1 MDEEALHI
9 LLLLGFHRSN
19 REIGRRIKREG
30 LMPGQPKILEY
41 LWFHDGASQ
50 KDISRECII
59 DKSTVTSLLKRMEKL
74 DLIRKETRPE
84 DQRGVA
90 IFLTE
95 TGWEK
100 AKRIYVKLP
109 KETIHYTD
117 RFLSLRQTE
126 NSPIDRQDSFPD
138 TDRKLSGN
146 KKEIK
151 KNNLEK
157 RGSFT

>member
-9 LLLLGFHRSN
+9 LLMLGFHRSN

-74 DLIRKETRPE
+74 DLIRKETRPD
-84 DQRGVA
+84 DQRG
-90 IFLTE
+90 INIYLTDK
-95 TGWEK
+95 GWEK
-100 AKRIYVKLP
+100 AKEIRKVIYA
-109 KETIHYTD
+109 TD
-117 RFLSLRQTE
+117 DAMWQGIPEEEKQQFMRTFHKIIANQ
-126 NSPIDRQDSFPD
+126 
-138 TDRKLSGN
+138 
-146 KKEIK
+146 KKW
-151 KNNLEK
+151 
-157 RGSFT
+157 GD

>member
-19 REIGRRIKREG
+19 REIVRRIRQEG

-41 LWFHDGASQ
+41 LWFHDGAGQ
-50 KDISRECII
+50 KDIGRECII

-90 IFLTE
+90 LFLTDK
-95 TGWEK
+95 GWEK
-100 AKRIYVKLP
+100 ARRIREVIYSIDDEMWQGIEP
-109 KETIHYTD
+109 EE
-117 RFLSLRQTE
+117 RRQFVQTFHRIMNNE
-126 NSPIDRQDSFPD
+126 
-138 TDRKLSGN
+138 
-146 KKEIK
+146 KKW
-151 KNNLEK
+151 
-157 RGSFT
+157 GD

>member
-9 LLLLGFHRSN
+9 LLMLGFHRSN
-19 REIGRRIKREG
+19 REIARRIKREG

-59 DKSTVTSLLKRMEKL
+59 DKSTVTSLLKRMENL

-90 IFLTE
+90 IFLTDK
-95 TGWEK
+95 GWEK
-100 AKRIYVKLP
+100 AKRIRQVIYG
-109 KETIHYTD
+109 TD
-117 RFLSLRQTE
+117 DAMWQGIPEEEKQQFMRTFHKIIANQ
-126 NSPIDRQDSFPD
+126 
-138 TDRKLSGN
+138 
-146 KKEIK
+146 KKW
-151 KNNLEK
+151 
-157 RGSFT
+157 GD

>member
-74 DLIRKETRPE
+74 DLIRKETRLD
-84 DQRGVA
+84 DQRG
-90 IFLTE
+90 INIYLTDK
-95 TGWEK
+95 GWEK
-100 AKRIYVKLP
+100 AKEIRKVIYA
-109 KETIHYTD
+109 TD
-117 RFLSLRQTE
+117 DAMWQGIPEEEKQQFMRTFHKIIANQ
-126 NSPIDRQDSFPD
+126 
-138 TDRKLSGN
+138 
-146 KKEIK
+146 KKW
-151 KNNLEK
+151 
-157 RGSFT
+157 GD

>member
-19 REIGRRIKREG
+19 REIARRIKREG

-74 DLIRKETRPE
+74 DLIRKETRPD
-84 DQRGVA
+84 DQRG
-90 IFLTE
+90 INIYLTDK
-95 TGWEK
+95 GWEK
-100 AKRIYVKLP
+100 AKEIRKVIYA
-109 KETIHYTD
+109 TD
-117 RFLSLRQTE
+117 DAMWQGIPEEEKQQFMRTFHKIIANQ
-126 NSPIDRQDSFPD
+126 
-138 TDRKLSGN
+138 
-146 KKEIK
+146 KKW
-151 KNNLEK
+151 
-157 RGSFT
+157 GD

>member
-74 DLIRKETRPE
+74 NLIRKETRPE
-84 DQRGVA
+84 DQRGMA
-90 IFLTE
+90 IFLTK

-100 AKRIYVKLP
+100 AKRI
-109 KETIHYTD
+109 
-117 RFLSLRQTE
+117 RQVIYGIDDEMWQGIEPEARQQFMATFHRIME
-126 NSPIDRQDSFPD
+126 NE
-138 TDRKLSGN
+138 
-146 KKEIK
+146 KKW
-151 KNNLEK
+151 
-157 RGSFT
+157 GD

>member
-9 LLLLGFHRSN
+9 LLMLGFHRSN
-19 REIGRRIKREG
+19 REIARRIKREG

-84 DQRGVA
+84 DQRG
-90 IFLTE
+90 INIYLTDK
-95 TGWEK
+95 GWEK
-100 AKRIYVKLP
+100 AKEIRKVIYA
-109 KETIHYTD
+109 TD
-117 RFLSLRQTE
+117 DAMWQGIPEEEKQQFMRTFHKIIANQ
-126 NSPIDRQDSFPD
+126 
-138 TDRKLSGN
+138 
-146 KKEIK
+146 KKW
-151 KNNLEK
+151 
-157 RGSFT
+157 GD